1 MSLWD
6 AIRDRLVRLARWL
19 LGLIRQ
25 KAVRYIPGAPIPDSS
40 SSQGLQHQ
48 REALEDL
55 RRGIEGETVAIGQR
69 IAEVA
74 DQAREGTLQEQINT
88 SLMQIIFELSQRV
101 SALEEQVRSLR
112 ARTP

>member
-1 MSLWD
+1 MSLWN
-6 AIRDRLVRLARWL
+6 AIRDRLVRFARWL
-19 LGLIRQ
+19 WGLIRQ
-25 KAVRYIPGAPIPDSS
+25 RAGRYIAGAQKSDSS
-40 SSQGLQHQ
+40 NSQRLQQQ

-69 IAEVA
+69 IAEIA
-74 DQAREGTLQEQINT
+74 DQTREGTLQEQINT

-101 SALEEQVRSLR
+101 SALEEQVRGLR